1 MSTTTPGAD
10 ALYWQA
16 LAAGQFRIQRCS
28 ACARHV
34 FYGRVLCPH
43 CGADSLQW
51 VDASGRGTVYS
62 TTVVRGKPGEG
73 KDRNIVLV
81 DLAEGP
87 RLMSRVEDI
96 DASAVRI
103 GMQVRAE
110 IRKQGETPLLVFVP
124 AERTV

>member
-16 LAAGQFRIQRCS
+16 LAAGQFRIQHCTT
-28 ACARHV
+28 CARYV

-43 CGADSLQW
+43 CGADSLEW

-73 KDRNIVLV
+73 KDHNIALI

-87 RLMSRVEDI
+87 RLMSRIEEI
-96 DASAVRI
+96 DPSAVRI
-103 GMQVRAE
+103 GMQVRAA
-110 IRKQGETPLLVFVP
+110 IRKQGETSLLVFVP
-124 AERTV
+124 EEHTA